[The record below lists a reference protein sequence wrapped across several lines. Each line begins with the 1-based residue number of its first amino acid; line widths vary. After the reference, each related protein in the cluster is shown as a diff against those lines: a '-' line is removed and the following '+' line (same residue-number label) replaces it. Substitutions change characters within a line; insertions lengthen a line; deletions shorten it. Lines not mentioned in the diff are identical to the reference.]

1 MEIKFQQSI
10 ELFFFFFQSDYQQ
23 QEHYPDFKTVT
34 FLKQKPKKS
43 ISGEKKSKLQSWKLT
58 FVQIFNELFIL
69 HRDL

>member
-43 ISGEKKSKLQSWKLT
+43 ISGEKKIKIAKLKT
-58 FVQIFNELFIL
+58 DFCPDF
-69 HRDL
+69 